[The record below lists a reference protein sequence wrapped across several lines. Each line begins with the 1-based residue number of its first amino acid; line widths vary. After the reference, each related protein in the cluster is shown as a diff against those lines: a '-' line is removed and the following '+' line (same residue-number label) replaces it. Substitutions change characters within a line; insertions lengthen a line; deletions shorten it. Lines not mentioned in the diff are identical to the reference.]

1 MIAVFKREFKTMFT
15 GPIAYFVWA
24 LLFFFA
30 GLFFFNDNVLYTST
44 SMTGVFGI
52 LYTISMLLVVPIL
65 SMRLFSEDR
74 RNKTDQALLTAPV
87 SLTGVV
93 VGKYLAALLVFL
105 LGISITLVFAV
116 VMAMFDATPA
126 WASILGNWLGLAL
139 LGGNL
144 IAAGM
149 FFSTLTESQFI
160 AALCTFAF
168 SYVLMMMDSL
178 ATLFGSAEW
187 LAKVV
192 EFVSVNIRY
201 NAFATGEIGYG
212 NVLFFLSMQ
221 ALFLFLAVRVLD
233 SRKWK

>member
-44 SMTGVFGI
+44 SMEGVFGI
-52 LYTISMLLVVPIL
+52 LYTVSMLLVVPIL

-192 EFVSVNIRY
+192 EFLSVNIRY
-201 NAFATGEIGYG
+201 NAFAAGSIGYG
-212 NVLFFLSMQ
+212 NVLYFLSMQ

>member
-44 SMTGVFGI
+44 SMEGVFGI
-52 LYTISMLLVVPIL
+52 LYTVSMLLVVPIL

-192 EFVSVNIRY
+192 EFLSVNVRY
-201 NAFATGEIGYG
+201 NAFAAGEIGYG

-233 SRKWK
+233 SRKRK

>member
-24 LLFFFA
+24 PLFFFA

-44 SMTGVFGI
+44 SMEGVFGI
-52 LYTISMLLVVPIL
+52 LYTVSMLLVVPIL

-192 EFVSVNIRY
+192 EFLSVNVRY
-201 NAFATGEIGYG
+201 NAFAAGEIGYG

-233 SRKWK
+233 SRKRK

>member
-52 LYTISMLLVVPIL
+52 LYTVSMLLVVPIL

-192 EFVSVNIRY
+192 EFLSVNVRY
-201 NAFATGEIGYG
+201 NAFAAGSIGYG

>member
-44 SMTGVFGI
+44 SMEGVFGI

-192 EFVSVNIRY
+192 EFLSVNIRY
-201 NAFATGEIGYG
+201 NAFAAGSIGYG
-212 NVLFFLSMQ
+212 NVLYFLSMQ

>member
-44 SMTGVFGI
+44 SMEGVFGI
-52 LYTISMLLVVPIL
+52 LYTVSMLLVVPIL

-192 EFVSVNIRY
+192 EFLSVNIRY
-201 NAFATGEIGYG
+201 NAFAAGEIGYG

>member
-192 EFVSVNIRY
+192 EFLSVNVRY
-201 NAFATGEIGYG
+201 NAFAAGEIGYG

>member
-1 MIAVFKREFKTMFT
+1 MIAVFKREFKAMFT

-30 GLFFFNDNVLYTST
+30 GLFFYNDNVLYQST
-44 SMTGVFGI
+44 SMAGVFSI
-52 LYTISMLLVVPIL
+52 LYTVSLLLVIPIL
-65 SMRLFSEDR
+65 SMRLFADDR

-93 VGKYLAALLVFL
+93 MGKYLAALLVFA
-105 LGISITLVFAV
+105 LGISITLILAV
-116 VMAMFDATPA
+116 VMAMFGATPA
-126 WASILGNWLGLAL
+126 WASILGNWLGLLL

-144 IAAGM
+144 IAAGL

-168 SYVLMMMDSL
+168 SYVLMMLDGLAALFSSATWL
-178 ATLFGSAEW
+178 ATA
-187 LAKVV
+187 V

-201 NAFATGEIGYG
+201 NAFVAGQISVG
-212 NVLFFLSMQ
+212 NVLYFLSMQ

>member
-24 LLFFFA
+24 LLFFF
-30 GLFFFNDNVLYTST
+30 NDNVLYTST
-44 SMTGVFGI
+44 SMEGVFGI
-52 LYTISMLLVVPIL
+52 LYTVSMLLVVPIL

-192 EFVSVNIRY
+192 EFLSVNIRY
-201 NAFATGEIGYG
+201 NAFAAGSIGYG
-212 NVLFFLSMQ
+212 NVLYFLSMQ

>member
-192 EFVSVNIRY
+192 EFLSVNIRY
-201 NAFATGEIGYG
+201 NAFAAGSIGYG
-212 NVLFFLSMQ
+212 NVLYFLSMQ

>member
-192 EFVSVNIRY
+192 EFVSVNVRY
-201 NAFATGEIGYG
+201 NAFAAGEIGYG

>member
-192 EFVSVNIRY
+192 EFLSVNIRY
-201 NAFATGEIGYG
+201 NAFAAGEIGYG

>member
-52 LYTISMLLVVPIL
+52 LYTLSMLLVVPIL

-192 EFVSVNIRY
+192 EFLSVNVRY
-201 NAFATGEIGYG
+201 NAFAAGEIGYG

>member
-44 SMTGVFGI
+44 SMEGVFGI
-52 LYTISMLLVVPIL
+52 LYTVSMLLVVPIL

-93 VGKYLAALLVFL
+93 VGKYLAAPIVFL

-168 SYVLMMMDSL
+168 SYVLVMMDSL

-192 EFVSVNIRY
+192 EFLSVNIRF
-201 NAFATGEIGYG
+201 NAFAAGSIGYG
-212 NVLFFLSMQ
+212 NVLYFLSMQ

>member
-1 MIAVFKREFKTMFT
+1 MIAIFKREFKTMFV

-30 GLFFFNDNVLYTST
+30 GLFFFNDNILYTST
-44 SMTGVFGI
+44 SMEGVFGI

-93 VGKYLAALLVFL
+93 LGKYLAALLVFL

-126 WASILGNWLGLAL
+126 WNTILGNWLGLAL

-168 SYVLMMMDSL
+168 SYVLMMLDGI
-178 ATLFGSAEW
+178 ATLFGSAQW
-187 LAKVV
+187 LNTVV
-192 EFVSVNIRY
+192 EFLSVNIRY
-201 NAFATGEIGYG
+201 NAFATGSITYG
-212 NVLFFLSMQ
+212 NVLYFLSMQ

>member
-44 SMTGVFGI
+44 SMEGVFGI
-52 LYTISMLLVVPIL
+52 LYTVSMLLVVPIL

-192 EFVSVNIRY
+192 EFLSVNIRY
-201 NAFATGEIGYG
+201 NAFAAGSIGYG